1 MNAETLVKFC
11 AIRELD
17 YIEQG
22 MSHGVK
28 GAWFQTRKRE
38 RRFFSEDELREFNEK
53 VKSDSNRHAR
63 VNPSFTS

>member
-28 GAWFQTRKRE
+28 GAWFQTRKLMRG
-38 RRFFSEDELREFNEK
+38 
-53 VKSDSNRHAR
+53 HHQ
-63 VNPSFTS
+63 